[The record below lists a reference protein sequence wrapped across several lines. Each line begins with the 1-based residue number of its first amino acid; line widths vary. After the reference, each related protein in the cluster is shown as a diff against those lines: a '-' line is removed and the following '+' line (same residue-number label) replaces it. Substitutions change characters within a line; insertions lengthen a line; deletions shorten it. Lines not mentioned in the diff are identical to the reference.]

1 MKKEILKVIAK
12 LTEKTINS
20 ANKANCR
27 GYTYQPKV
35 PTGIKN
41 FKKK

>member
-20 ANKANCR
+20 VNKINCQ
-27 GYTYQPKV
+27 GYTYQPKI
-35 PTGIKN
+35 PADIKK

>member
-12 LTEKTINS
+12 LTEKTIIS
-20 ANKANCR
+20 GNKINCE

-35 PTGIKN
+35 PAGIKN